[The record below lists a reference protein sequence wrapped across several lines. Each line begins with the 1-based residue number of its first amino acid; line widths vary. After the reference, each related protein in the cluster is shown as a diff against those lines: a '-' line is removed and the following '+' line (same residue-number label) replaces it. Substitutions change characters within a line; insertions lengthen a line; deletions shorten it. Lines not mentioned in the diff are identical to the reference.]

1 MAGAD
6 DGAEPLSDAPAI
18 ADGAEGGKGPSP
30 PPRAIGLHLARG
42 GGRWLAATTGV
53 ALVIALL
60 ASGIDATR
68 VVAPGGRAWVPPS
81 AGTSHEGSVA
91 RTARLDRTFGEGG
104 ILTVDQEQWGL
115 ALAVA
120 VQPDGRIVA
129 VGDTEADRGSDIVI
143 VRSTPDG
150 RPDPTF
156 GRGGKVVTDL
166 GGVRATDDHARS
178 VALQSDG
185 KIVVAGYT
193 ETGDVARGSEI
204 AVVRYT
210 ADGRLDPGFGAGGR
224 RLTGLGAAADD
235 VGQAVVVQPDGR
247 ILVAGSTSGD
257 GRGSD
262 VHDFALVRYL
272 PDGNLDRGFG
282 RDGAVRTDFGASDD
296 LAFGLALRPDGGIV
310 LSGTSGRWAPRVAMA
325 RYQVDGDLDPAFGTA
340 GKVTTD
346 LDGSDEGVGI
356 VIRPDGAIVLVT
368 GTGDDVLLA
377 RFTSSGVSDGTFG
390 TGGRVIT
397 DFGGY
402 DFASSAV
409 VLADGRII
417 VAGGGRGDLVLARYS
432 PDGRLDPTFGAGAL
446 PVDFGVPY
454 WSKAVALQ
462 PDGRLVIAGEVTIRP
477 GTLPDLGIA
486 RFEGVDR

>member
-1 MAGAD
+1 MVGVD
-6 DGAEPLSDAPAI
+6 DGAGPSSDAPAI
-18 ADGAEGGKGPSP
+18 ADGAGRGKGASTA
-30 PPRAIGLHLARG
+30 PRAIRLHIARG
-42 GGRWLAATTGV
+42 GRHWLAATSGV
-53 ALVIALL
+53 ALVIALV
-60 ASGIDATR
+60 AGGIDAPR
-68 VVAPGGRAWVPPS
+68 VVAPGREWVPPT
-81 AGTSHEGSVA
+81 AGTSPEGPVA
-91 RTARLDRTFGEGG
+91 RTDRLDRTFGDGG
-104 ILTVDQEQWGL
+104 ILSVDLEQWGL

-129 VGDTEADRGSDIVI
+129 VGDTEADRGSDIVV
-143 VRSTPDG
+143 VRSNPDG
-150 RPDPTF
+150 RLDPTF

-166 GGVRATDDHARS
+166 GGVRLTDDHARS

-210 ADGRLDPGFGAGGR
+210 ADGRLDPSFGAGGR

-235 VGQAVVVQPDGR
+235 VGQAVVVQPDGG

-325 RYQVDGDLDPAFGTA
+325 GYQVDGDLDPAFGTA
-340 GKVTTD
+340 GMVTTD

-377 RFTSSGVSDGTFG
+377 RFTPSGESDGTFG

-432 PDGRLDPTFGAGAL
+432 PDGRFDPTFGAGTL
-446 PVDFGVPY
+446 PADFGVPY

-462 PDGRLVIAGEVTIRP
+462 PDGRLVVAGEVTISP
-477 GTLPDLGIA
+477 GALPDLCIA
-486 RFEGVDR
+486 RFEGLDR